1 MLSPSYE
8 AVLTAVP
15 LQVAA
20 SAAPLSFPRHFNH
33 GVTSWSVITFSLQS
47 QSLLHALWPKQD
59 YARLTPRTEAINR
72 ANLGQD
78 NYKGKRSLLSGK

>member
-15 LQVAA
+15 LQVVA
-20 SAAPLSFPRHFNH
+20 SAAPFPRHFNH

-59 YARLTPRTEAINR
+59 YACLTPRTEAINR
-72 ANLGQD
+72 ANLDQG
-78 NYKGKRSLLSGK
+78 NYKGKRPLLSGK

>member
-1 MLSPSYE
+1 MLSPSLE
-8 AVLTAVP
+8 AVLTDVP

-20 SAAPLSFPRHFNH
+20 SAAPFPRHFNH
-33 GVTSWSVITFSLQS
+33 GVTSWSVITFSLRS

-72 ANLGQD
+72 PNPDQS
-78 NYKGKRSLLSGK
+78 NYKGKRPLLSGK